1 MESISSSI
9 FLPLKARSPMPS
21 LQTTPESALYE
32 YRTHSSI
39 IFYLAAKRNMR
50 IITVDCI
57 SIKGKASEF
66 TASSTLHQTQHNV
79 WNSTE
84 SRLKPRNTPPKMQS
98 NLAKYCESNFLCGHQ
113 FSWIG

>member
-9 FLPLKARSPMPS
+9 LLPLKARSPMPS

-32 YRTHSSI
+32 CRTHSSI

-50 IITVDCI
+50 IISVDCI

-66 TASSTLHQTQHNV
+66 TAAVPYIKPNIMYGTQQNLGLNLEIPHQRCSQ
-79 WNSTE
+79 
-84 SRLKPRNTPPKMQS
+84 
-98 NLAKYCESNFLCGHQ
+98 
-113 FSWIG
+113 I